1 MLHFSERLRNCGF
14 TEDTSEG
21 APICRWRQKKT
32 ILDVMPLDE
41 RILGFS
47 NRWYKAA
54 MDCALVHEVE
64 SDLRVRVV
72 DPVYFC
78 ATKLEAF
85 AGRGKGDYQ
94 SSHDLEDLIAVADG
108 RSELANEI
116 LAGPKDVRAY
126 IATEISKLLETPA
139 FLDALP
145 GYLLP
150 DQASQARVSILLE
163 RLKTMAFV

>member
-139 FLDALP
+139 FFDASP

-150 DQASQARVSILLE
+150 DQASQARVSIMLE
-163 RLKTMAFV
+163 RLKMAFV